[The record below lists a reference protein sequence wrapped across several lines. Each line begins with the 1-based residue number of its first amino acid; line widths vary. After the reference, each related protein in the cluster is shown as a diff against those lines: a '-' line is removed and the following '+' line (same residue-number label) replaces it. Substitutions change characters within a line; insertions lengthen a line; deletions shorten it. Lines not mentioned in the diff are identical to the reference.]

1 MHELLDET
9 ENLRARRW
17 DGVVVWTLIERIQDN
32 VDGRLIRNCKHILET
47 LGQCSFGGLLSALF
61 MLQIK
66 AVKDITTRT
75 RLRGKL
81 DEKRCKEV
89 PTILLVEVP
98 EVEIEVSKRP

>member
-1 MHELLDET
+1 M
-9 ENLRARRW
+9 
-17 DGVVVWTLIERIQDN
+17 VQ
-32 VDGRLIRNCKHILET
+32 
-47 LGQCSFGGLLSALF
+47 
-61 MLQIK
+61 
-66 AVKDITTRT
+66 VKTMKDVTTRT